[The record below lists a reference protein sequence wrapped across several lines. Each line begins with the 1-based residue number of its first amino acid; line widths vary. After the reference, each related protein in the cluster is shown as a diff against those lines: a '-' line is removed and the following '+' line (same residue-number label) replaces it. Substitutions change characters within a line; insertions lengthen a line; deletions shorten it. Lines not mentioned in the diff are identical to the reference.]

1 MSTIFGIWYRSG
13 KPVSNELEIMFRG
26 IKHFPHERYDSIVKD
41 NFAIG
46 HMLTYNTPEAVHEKM
61 PKNLEDHNLIFAAEG
76 RIDNREELFLKLGIP
91 FNQQLNFPDGDLILN
106 TYLKWGHD
114 CVDYLLGK
122 WSLVAFHTDSEDL
135 FIARDQWDY
144 TSINYYVDDNIF
156 AFAPSNKALL
166 PLPFVDT
173 KIDELSLAR
182 LLMAWPGDFDKT
194 CHKSIRRLLPSHFMF
209 FSQEKFILKQ
219 YWNYRDVKDIPGKTL
234 EAYAEGLLNQM
245 NLAVESRLRSYK
257 PVAATLSGG
266 MDSSSVCALAALQLA
281 EENKSLQTFSHV
293 PLFEPSQT
301 LAPTLFGDER
311 PYIHSITKKNS
322 NINPSL
328 LKSKAISPLDGID
341 IALEIFGEPF
351 HGAGNSFW
359 MCDIF
364 NTASENS
371 FGSVLMGEF
380 GNATISWKGVDKNL
394 PLPLYLK
401 YNGIQATLKKM
412 ISSIIFK
419 SDILGGVYKRL
430 KFGSDPISELSYCNS
445 SFMTSLNVK
454 ELMKKKGYDIY
465 NNKYRS
471 YKSAKEDAFL
481 ILDYGVNRL
490 AFGAHVGHETGLEL
504 RDPTNDIRVIT
515 TSLAIPNEIYI
526 GKESKQVLRKM
537 MEGIL
542 PDKIRLNERKGRQ
555 SSDITSRLKS
565 HAFEMDSIISEMNH
579 SEFRNIGDVKRLS
592 KEWEELKASPDSF
605 NASNAMHLL
614 RAIGVYKYWKQ
625 FS

>member
-91 FNQQLNFPDGDLILN
+91 SNQQLNFPDGDLILN
-106 TYLKWGHD
+106 AYLKWGHD

-144 TSINYYVDDNIF
+144 TSINYYIDENVF

-166 PLPFVDT
+166 PLSFVD
-173 KIDELSLAR
+173 KEINEYMIMR
-182 LLMAWPGDFDKT
+182 LLIVWPGDFHKT
-194 CHKSIRRLLPSHFMF
+194 FHKNINRLLPSHFIVVF
-209 FSQEKFILKQ
+209 KKRIDIQQ
-219 YWNYRDVKDIPGKTL
+219 YWDFKEIEVKKGLRIEEYTEELL
-234 EAYAEGLLNQM
+234 EKM
-245 NLAVESRLRSYK
+245 NLAVKARLRSYK
-257 PVAATLSGG
+257 SAAATLSGG
-266 MDSSSVCALAALQLA
+266 MDSSTVCVLAALQLA
-281 EENKSLQTFSHV
+281 EDDKSLQTFSHV
-293 PLFEPSQT
+293 PFFEPSQT
-301 LAPTLFGDER
+301 ISNRLFGDER
-311 PYIHSITKKNS
+311 PYIHSITEKYN
-322 NINPSL
+322 NIHLSFLN
-328 LKSKAISPLDGID
+328 SKAISPLEGVDMS
-341 IALEIFGEPF
+341 LELFGEPL
-351 HGAGNSFW
+351 HGAGNGFW

-364 NTASENS
+364 KTAAENS
-371 FGSVLMGEF
+371 FGSILMGEF
-380 GNATISWKGVDKNL
+380 GNATISWQGVDKNL
-394 PLPLYLK
+394 SLPFYLK
-401 YNGIQATLKKM
+401 WNGIQATLKKTV
-412 ISSIIFK
+412 SSIIFNN
-419 SDILGGVYKRL
+419 DILGSVYKRL

-454 ELMKKKGYDIY
+454 ELMKEKGYDIY

-471 YKSAKEDAFL
+471 YKSAKEHAFL
-481 ILDYGVNRL
+481 ILDYGVTRL
-490 AFGAHVGHETGLEL
+490 PFGAHVGHETGLEL

-515 TSLAIPNEIYI
+515 TSLAIPNEIYT

-537 MEGIL
+537 MDGIL
-542 PDKIRLNERKGRQ
+542 PDKIRLNNKKGKQ

-565 HAFEMDSIISEMNH
+565 HALEMDSIISEMNH
-579 SEFRNIGDVKRLS
+579 SEFRNIGDVKRIS

-605 NASNAMHLL
+605 NVDNAMHLL
-614 RAIGVYKYWKQ
+614 KAIGVYKYWKK